1 MAYEKRDNSGSLF
14 KNDRR
19 EKDSHPEYT
28 GSVMVNGQEYWLSA
42 WVKDGGKGKLFSLS
56 LKPKEARQERRAPVQ
71 NPVDDFA
78 DDDFGGSVP
87 F

>member
-28 GSVMVNGQEYWLSA
+28 GTVMVNGQEYWLSA
-42 WVKDGGKGKLFSLS
+42 WVKDGGKGKFFSLS
-56 LKPKEARQERRAPVQ
+56 LKPKEDRQERRASIQ
-71 NPVDDFA
+71 NPVDDFE
-78 DDDFGGSVP
+78 DSSIP